1 MIRTAKQ
8 AAEESKKNTPL
19 EFDPESL
26 QLVFKRIDH
35 LIAQKCEEGGRV
47 CYINE
52 YSLANIYLENCLV
65 KTGKRDASFK
75 TEWVMRE
82 LIGKGYRISQSDN
95 CIRIEW

>member
-35 LIAQKCEEGGRV
+35 LIAQKCEEGKRV
-47 CYINE
+47 CCIDE
-52 YSLANIYLENCLV
+52 YSLANTYLNN
-65 KTGKRDASFK
+65 TRKRNTSFK
-75 TEWVMRE
+75 TGWVIRE
-82 LIGKGYRISQSDN
+82 LIIKGYRIDQSDN
-95 CIRIEW
+95 CMRIEW